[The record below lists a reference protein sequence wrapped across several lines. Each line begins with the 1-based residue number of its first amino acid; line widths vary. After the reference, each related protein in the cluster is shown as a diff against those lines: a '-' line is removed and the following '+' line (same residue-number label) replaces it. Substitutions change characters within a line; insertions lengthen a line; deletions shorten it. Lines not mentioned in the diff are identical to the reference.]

1 DDLQQVVQGNQQ
13 NREKEAEQA
22 KVLIE
27 EDANAFLIWLKSLE
41 SVPLIRGIQQQVEK
55 ARLEEMEKAKRYLK
69 GLSAEQEE
77 AVERLSKSLM
87 KRFVHPT
94 MQTLKTLPDD
104 IEGDL
109 LMGAASRLFA
119 AKPIN
124 DPHKI
129 DKAREPDEH
138 ASG

>member
-1 DDLQQVVQGNQQ
+1 LL
-13 NREKEAEQA
+13 EEEA
-22 KVLIE
+22 V
-27 EDANAFLIWLKSLE
+27 AFLIWLKSLE

-55 ARLEEMEKAKRYLK
+55 VRVEEVEKAKRYLK
-69 GLSAEQEE
+69 GLNVEQQE
-77 AVERLSKSLM
+77 AVERLSKALM

-119 AKPIN
+119 AQPLKNMSKEKDKP
-124 DPHKI
+124 
-129 DKAREPDEH
+129 RESDEH